1 MIRIVFSLCFLSLC
15 AWAAPCNKGADNTQK
30 QLEAYLNQLPRIKAA
45 FQQRNG
51 DAPAILGT
59 LYIDKKNGH
68 MHIDY
73 PAAQQKIIVRN
84 GTLYLADAKDKSV
97 QDISSSYT
105 PAGLLLQK
113 NIKFNDTV
121 YVLDFNEVGK
131 NAYITLAST
140 KNGDEGSM
148 KIDFSLKPFIKINGW
163 TILDPQGNEIHVDI
177 DKFEAGV
184 TLDKSLFD
192 RPEF

>member
-1 MIRIVFSLCFLSLC
+1 MIRTVMFFCLFAFIAC
-15 AWAAPCNKGADNTQK
+15 AAPCKKEADNTQK
-30 QLEAYLNQLPRIKAA
+30 QLETYLNQLPRIKAE

-51 DAPAILGT
+51 DAPAITGT

-68 MHIDY
+68 MYIDY
-73 PAAQQKIIVRN
+73 PTIEQKIIVRN
-84 GTLYLADAKDKSV
+84 GTLYLADATDKSV
-97 QDISSSYT
+97 QDINSSYT

-113 NIKFNDTV
+113 NIKFNDTIH
-121 YVLDFNEVGK
+121 VLDFSKTEK

-163 TILDPQGNEIHVDI
+163 IVFDPQGNEICVDI
-177 DKFEAGV
+177 TKFEAGI
-184 TLDKSLFD
+184 TLDTRLFD

>member
-1 MIRIVFSLCFLSLC
+1 MMKIVSLFCLFLCVLH
-15 AWAAPCNKGADNTQK
+15 AAPCKKAADNTQT
-30 QLEAYLNQLPRIKAA
+30 QLETYLNQLPRIKAT
-45 FQQRNG
+45 FQQRNS
-51 DAPAILGT
+51 DAPAILGV

-73 PAAQQKIIVRN
+73 PALAQKIIVRN
-84 GTLYLADAKDKSV
+84 GTLYLADATDKSV
-97 QDISSSYT
+97 QDISASYT

-113 NIKFNDTV
+113 NIKFNDTL
-121 YVLDFNEVGK
+121 YILDFNETDK
-131 NAYITLAST
+131 HAEITLAST

-148 KIDFSLKPFIKINGW
+148 KINFSITPFIKINGW

-177 DKFEAGV
+177 TKFEAGV
-184 TLDKSLFD
+184 DLDKHLFE

>member
-1 MIRIVFSLCFLSLC
+1 MIKTILFFCLIPFMTYAV
-15 AWAAPCNKGADNTQK
+15 PCKKEGYNTQK
-30 QLEAYLNQLPRIKAA
+30 QLETYLNQLPSIKAA
-45 FQQRNG
+45 FQQKNT

-59 LYIDKKNGH
+59 LYIDKKNGY

-73 PAAQQKIIVRN
+73 PTIGQKIIVRN
-84 GTLYLADAKDKSV
+84 GTLYLADSTDKSV
-97 QDISSSYT
+97 QDISASYT

-113 NIKFNDTV
+113 DIKFNETVHVLAFSENDT
-121 YVLDFNEVGK
+121 

-140 KNGDEGSM
+140 KSGDEGSM

-163 TILDPQGNEIHVDI
+163 SVLDAQGNQIDVDI
-177 DKFEAGV
+177 TKFEAGI